1 MEGPF
6 LAEGKMIVLAGIDGS
21 GKATQTD
28 LLVRRLENGGRSVET
43 FDFPQY
49 EGTFFGRLVARYLR
63 GEFGEAANV
72 SPYLASLL
80 YAGDRWQARER
91 IARALRG
98 GRIVVCNRY
107 VSANMAHQG
116 GKIADAAQRRRFY
129 DWVLELEHE
138 VFALPRPDLCVFLDV
153 PVEVASGLVG
163 DKSARAYLNGES
175 RDIHERDA
183 AHLHAARNA
192 YLEISEIYPNWGRI
206 PCATEGDLL
215 PPEAIAEKVW
225 RAVAGVVG

>member
-1 MEGPF
+1 
-6 LAEGKMIVLAGIDGS
+6 LAEGKLIVLAGIDGS
-21 GKATQTD
+21 GKTTQTER
-28 LLVRRLENGGRSVET
+28 LVRRLENAGRSVET

-49 EGTFFGRLVARYLR
+49 GATFFGRLVARYLR

-91 IARALRG
+91 LVQALQG

-116 GKIADAAQRRRFY
+116 GKIADATERRRFY
-129 DWVLELEHE
+129 DWVLELEHD
-138 VFALPRPDLCVFLDV
+138 VFALPRPDLCLLLDV
-153 PVEVASGLVG
+153 PPGVAERLVG
-163 DKSARAYLNGES
+163 NKSARPYLQGES

-183 AHLHAARNA
+183 AHLDAARNA
-192 YLEISEIYPNWGRI
+192 YLEISEIYPNWVRI
-206 PCATEGDLL
+206 PCAPESDLR
-215 PPEAIAEKVW
+215 PPEA
-225 RAVAGVVG
+225 VVG